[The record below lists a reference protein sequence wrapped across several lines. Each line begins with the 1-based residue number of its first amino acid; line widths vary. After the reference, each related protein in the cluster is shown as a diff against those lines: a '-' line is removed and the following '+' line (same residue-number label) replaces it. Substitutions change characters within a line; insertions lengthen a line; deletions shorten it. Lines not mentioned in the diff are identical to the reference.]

1 MAEPNRIE
9 LSASLE
15 DYIEAIF
22 NLARESNVARSKD
35 IAETLNVSKSSVTGA
50 LRLLKEKGLA
60 HYEPY
65 GYVTLTKPGRAAAA
79 EIVKKHNVLKSFF
92 EKVLGIETDLAQKA
106 ACRAEHA
113 LGPEIIARLMA
124 FREFASQ
131 TAENGYDL
139 TKQFQ
144 RFCEAKDGALREET
158 PNVALKSPADTAQV
172 RPLSMVGVGE
182 KVKVAKIQAGRDLN
196 SRLAAM
202 GLVPNTELTVVS
214 NAHPGPFVVNVKG
227 SKVML
232 GRGMAHNIMVT

>member
-1 MAEPNRIE
+1 MAKAEKIE

-22 NLARESNVARSKD
+22 NLARESKVARSKD
-35 IAETLNVSKSSVTGA
+35 IAERLNVSKSSVTGA

-79 EIVKKHNVLKSFF
+79 EIVQKHNVLKSFF
-92 EKVLGIETDLAQKA
+92 EKVLGIQIDLAQEA

-113 LGPEIIARLMA
+113 LGPEIIARLLA
-124 FREFASQ
+124 FCEFA
-131 TAENGYDL
+131 ACKADDGNDL

-144 RFCEAKDGALREET
+144 RFCQEKDRDCHAQT
-158 PNVALKSPADTAQV
+158 PNTALKPSADTAQV

-182 KVKVAKIQAGRDLN
+182 KVKVAKIEAGRDLN

-202 GLVPNTELTVVS
+202 GLVPNTEVTVVS
-214 NAHPGPFVVNVKG
+214 NAHPGPFVLNVKG